1 MGLMEISSVVYF
13 FSLSFIVFA
22 LATLAL
28 YWSSPRKARNVILL
42 IASYVFYCTWDYR
55 FLSLV
60 IFSTVVDYYAARM
73 IEDKE
78 TKRKFFLVVSLSTNL
93 TVLFIF
99 KYCQFFVDSFVE
111 FASVFGMTPGK
122 TELNIILPLGI
133 SFYTF
138 QSMSYVID
146 VYRKKMQAHRSFR
159 EFALFVSYFPQLIAG
174 PIERAGYLLPQILR
188 EKKWSDVPVKEAIY
202 LFSWGFFK
210 KRVIADYLELA
221 INNGYATQE
230 KPGLMTL
237 LGFLAIVFKL
247 YADISGYADMARGV
261 SLLFGIRLSTNFLFP
276 YFSKN
281 PSEYW
286 KRWHIT
292 LSVWVRHYVFTPL
305 ITRFRIPEL
314 AIIVTFLVMG
324 AWLGPQLH
332 FLLWGLYWGICVLTY
347 QYFLKWNIWQ
357 NWFMLVM
364 IFLGQ
369 TFFHAT
375 GLTSYVDL
383 LLSIGHNFSDVF
395 FLTPYYYKAIFIV
408 TLFMGYDYYLY
419 KKQDEL
425 LVSKLSFYHQAAFYG
440 GLFFLYRNI
449 GQVAATDFVYFQH

>member
-1 MGLMEISSVVYF
+1 MEISSIVYF
-13 FSLSFIVFA
+13 FSLSFILFA
-22 LATLAL
+22 LATLVL
-28 YWSSPRKARNVILL
+28 YWSSPQKSRNVILL
-42 IASYVFYCTWDYR
+42 ISSYAFYCSWDYR
-55 FLSLV
+55 FLSLI
-60 IFSTVVDYYAARM
+60 IFSTAVDYYAARL

-78 TKRKFFLVVSLSTNL
+78 VKRKFFLIVSLSTNL
-93 TVLFIF
+93 GVLFIF
-99 KYCQFFVDSFVE
+99 KYCQFFVDSFVA
-111 FASVFGMTPGK
+111 FASVFGLNPGK

-146 VYRKKMQAHRSFR
+146 VYRNKMKAHRCFW

-188 EKKWSDVPVKEAIY
+188 EKKWSEIPVKEASY
-202 LFSWGFFK
+202 LFAWGFFK
-210 KRVIADYLELA
+210 KRAIADYLELA
-221 INNGYATQE
+221 INNGYAHQE

-332 FLLWGLYWGICVLTY
+332 FLQWGFYWGLCALAY
-347 QYFLKWNIWQ
+347 QYLLKWKLWQ
-357 NWFMLVM
+357 NWFMLIM

-375 GLTSYVDL
+375 SLTSYMNL

-395 FLTPYYYKAIFIV
+395 FLNPYYYKAFFIV
-408 TLFMGYDYYLY
+408 ILFMAYDYYLY
-419 KKQDEL
+419 KKNDEL
-425 LVSKLSFYHQAAFYG
+425 FVSKLSFYYQTAFYG